1 MFIFFFRFSELRLID
16 IPSLKDSLPLTI
28 VDLKKNAYKAT
39 QQGVKRLVERWIPT
53 CVKVISDRRDAIEEC
68 MPEDEVGIMWEK
80 RRGGSAGGAGRG
92 TVVGRVG
99 PPVPTSLKC
108 CQTYIVNPLLT
119 DVLRFCVT
127 HWVGVVSNCTVW
139 TVFWTLSLFLLVLSR
154 LLRQHSEFFL
164 VSSPTVQLDIK
175 GAFHFPRN
183 SANSG

>member
-1 MFIFFFRFSELRLID
+1 MLIFFRFSELRLID

-80 RRGGSAGGAGRG
+80 RRSGSAGGAGRG
-92 TVVGRVG
+92 KVGRRVG
-99 PPVPTSLKC
+99 PPVSSSLKYC
-108 CQTYIVNPLLT
+108 ETCIVNTILT

-127 HWVGVVSNCTVW
+127 HRVGVVSNCTV
-139 TVFWTLSLFLLVLSR
+139 
-154 LLRQHSEFFL
+154 
-164 VSSPTVQLDIK
+164 
-175 GAFHFPRN
+175 
-183 SANSG
+183 